1 MTIRPILL
9 AAFFALAAFGSA
21 AQAAGEGK
29 DRIERSLPPINA
41 VSLQGTGDL
50 FITQG
55 DRDSLVIEG
64 AGEITRELKSEV
76 QNGKLVLTN
85 ERDWGSVTWDGFLMN
100 FSFKKPGRQH
110 VRYYLTVKTLK
121 EIESSGAGSV
131 HMEGFKGDT
140 LKVEAA
146 GATKFDLSGLKLKAL
161 HFDVAGAC
169 KATLSGEAE
178 SQDID
183 IAGAG
188 SYEASK
194 LHSKTVR
201 IDIAGSGKAEI
212 RAQDRIDASIAGVGK
227 IDYYGDPKVSPSIAG
242 LGRIRKAGP

>member
-1 MTIRPILL
+1 MPIRPFLF
-9 AAFFALAAFGSA
+9 AAALALAATVSA
-21 AQAAGEGK
+21 AQAAGDGK
-29 DRIERSLPPINA
+29 ERIERSLPPINA

-100 FSFKKPGRQH
+100 FSFKKPGRQN
-110 VRYYLTVKTLK
+110 VRYYLTVKNLK
-121 EIESSGAGSV
+121 EIESSGAGHI
-131 HMEGFKGDT
+131 HMEGLKGDT
-140 LKVEAA
+140 LRVEGA
-146 GATKFDLSGLKLKAL
+146 GATKFDLSGLKLKEL
-161 HFDVAGAC
+161 HFNVAGAC
-169 KATLSGEAE
+169 KATLAGEVD

-201 IDIAGSGKAEI
+201 IDIAGSGKAEL
-212 RAQDRIDASIAGVGK
+212 RAQDRIEASIAGVGK
-227 IDYYGDPKVSPSIAG
+227 IDYYGDPKVTPSIAG